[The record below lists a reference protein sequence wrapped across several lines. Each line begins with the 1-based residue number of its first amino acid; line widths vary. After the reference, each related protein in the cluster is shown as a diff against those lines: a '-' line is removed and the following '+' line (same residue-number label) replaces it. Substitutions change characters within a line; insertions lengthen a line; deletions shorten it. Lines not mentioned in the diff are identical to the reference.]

1 MSSDFISAIAPIKLS
16 STSAIANG
24 WFGYSCALSG
34 NFLVIGAY
42 QETTNSLTYAGAA
55 YVFTWNGS
63 SWGTIPQ
70 RLISSTPIA
79 NGNFGYSCAISGYNL
94 VIGAWNETYNTKVGA
109 GMAYTFIYDT
119 GTSLWGSQSP
129 LNSTSAIA
137 NGHFGC
143 SCAISGSYL
152 VIGAFNETFN
162 NFICAG
168 EAYSFTLSG
177 STWGSQTKLYS
188 SLPIS
193 YGCFGCSC
201 AMSGSYLV
209 IGAFN
214 ENSGAGAA
222 YVYTLSGSTW
232 TSQTRLYSSSFMVN
246 GFFGYSCAISPINLV
261 IGAYNETTNG
271 LIGAGAAYSYTLS
284 GGTWGSQTRLTS
296 SVPTAYQFFGSS
308 CVISETGTY
317 LVIGAYIDYTN
328 GNTLLNIQGSANSYY
343 ISSYP
348 INLSYPN
355 VWYQFNDYTN
365 LGVDFIGYNNLIT
378 SGAPTYTT
386 TCISGK
392 FSLSLN
398 GSSALTSSIFN
409 SSLINGQS
417 FTISFWVY
425 PTTATTSANAKTII
439 CIGNSTS
446 QLGIAYQST
455 NGIMKFQLNLS
466 DSLSTSLGYNDINTW
481 VHWSFTYNYLNK
493 LQSIYR
499 NGTFIVSGTASG
511 YPNITTNDIYIGQWR
526 DGSSFFTGYIDDFR
540 IYSFCLTDSQ
550 ILQIFKFYTITN
562 NISNNY
568 ISTSTDFISAIAP
581 INVVSTNPV
590 AYGWFGYSCAVSGNY
605 LIIGAS
611 GEHSTAGSTANYA
624 GAAYLYTWNTT
635 TSSWGTPTRLTAN
648 NYAAST
654 AVANGLFGFSCA
666 ISSGNFIAI
675 SAIGENS
682 TAGSTANKTGVVY
695 TFKWTGSAWNTTPLR
710 LTANNYAASTAVAG
724 GLFGS
729 SCAIYG
735 NYLIVGASG
744 ENLTA
749 GSTAT
754 SHGAAYPF
762 YWNGSAWTITQR
774 LTSSS
779 PIANGQFGCSCS
791 ITSTNLV
798 VGAYLETN
806 TYNYAGAAYVFTL
819 SESTWG
825 SQTRLVSPYP
835 TLGGN
840 YGYSCAIS
848 GNYLVIGAFNET
860 TNGLIGA
867 GAAYGYSLSSSTWS
881 AIPQRLTSSTPV
893 AYQYFGTSCVMSESR
908 NYLLI
913 GSYLEYV
920 NMNSKTGSA
929 YAYYISSASIIPQ
942 ISNGFGNACAIS
954 NKNIIVSNTGISK
967 IYKFDGL
974 SWGTTSTL
982 GNDKV
987 VIETTVN
994 FTKVNNSYGYYTFTQ
1009 SASFIVSNPGYFK
1022 ILLVGGG
1029 GNNNGNNYSGG
1040 GGGGGISYYENFF
1053 IPVGTYNITV
1063 GQSEGTSSINLVG
1076 IQSATGGGT
1085 GGGGDW
1091 VSGIGG
1097 SGGTGNWGSGGAGG
1111 GGSGYYGG
1119 SGGNGNDGIAISIT
1133 GTNVYY
1139 GGGGGGYGGTG
1150 NPWESP
1156 NGGKGG
1162 GGGPN
1167 VPYDPMY
1174 NRYFNGANGVD
1185 GLGGGASGGGGW
1197 YSTFRRG
1204 GYGVVIIGIAL

>member
-55 YVFTWNGS
+55 YVFTWNGL
-63 SWGTIPQ
+63 SWGTTPQ

-79 NGNFGYSCAISGYNL
+79 NGNFGYSCAISGYYL
-94 VIGAWNETYNTKVGA
+94 VIGAWNETYNSLAGA

-119 GTSLWGSQSP
+119 GTSLWGSRSP
-129 LNSTSAIA
+129 LNSTSAIV
-137 NGHFGC
+137 NGRFGC
-143 SCAISGSYL
+143 SCTINGSYL
-152 VIGAFNETFN
+152 VIGAFNETYN
-162 NFICAG
+162 SLDGAG
-168 EAYSFTLSG
+168 AAYAFTLSG
-177 STWGSQTKLYS
+177 SAWGSQTRLNS
-188 SLPIS
+188 TSAVA
-193 YGCFGCSC
+193 YGAFGCSC

-214 ENSGAGAA
+214 ETYNSLSGAGIA
-222 YVYTLSGSTW
+222 YVFTLSGSSW
-232 TSQTRLYSSSFMVN
+232 ESQTPLYSSSPITN

-271 LIGAGAAYSYTLS
+271 LISAGAAYSYTLS

-328 GNTLLNIQGSANSYY
+328 GNTLLNIQGSANAYY
-343 ISSYP
+343 IGSYP

-378 SGAPTYTT
+378 SGSPTYTT
-386 TCISGK
+386 TCISGS

-417 FTISFWVY
+417 FTISFWCY
-425 PTTATTSANAKTII
+425 PTVA
-439 CIGNSTS
+439 
-446 QLGIAYQST
+446 T
-455 NGIMKFQLNLS
+455 NGSNTQCIISIGSNTANDQ
-466 DSLSTSLGYNDINTW
+466 SLHLVYNSNSGTFRFGFYGDDIDTPTGSNDINTW
-481 VHWSFTYNYLNK
+481 VHWSFTYNYANK
-493 LQSIYR
+493 QQSIYR
-499 NGTFIVSGTASG
+499 NGTFIISRTSTG
-511 YPNITTNDIYIGQWR
+511 YPNINNYIYIGQYS
-526 DGSSFFTGYIDDFR
+526 DGLACFTGYIDDVR
-540 IYSFCLTDSQ
+540 IYSSCLTDSQ

-568 ISTSTDFISAIAP
+568 ISTSTDFISAITP
-581 INVVSTNPV
+581 INLVSTNPV
-590 AYGWFGYSCAVSGNY
+590 AYGWYGYSCAVSGNY

-695 TFKWTGSAWNTTPLR
+695 TFKWNSSSWNTTPLR

-744 ENLTA
+744 ENLTD
-749 GSTAT
+749 GLTAT

-762 YWNGSAWTITQR
+762 FWNGSDWTITQR

-819 SESTWG
+819 SKSTWG

-893 AYQYFGTSCVMSESR
+893 AYQYFGTSCVMSESN

-967 IYKFDGL
+967 IY
-974 SWGTTSTL
+974 T
-982 GNDKV
+982 
-987 VIETTVN
+987 
-994 FTKVNNSYGYYTFTQ
+994 
-1009 SASFIVSNPGYFK
+1009 
-1022 ILLVGGG
+1022 
-1029 GNNNGNNYSGG
+1029 
-1040 GGGGGISYYENFF
+1040 
-1053 IPVGTYNITV
+1053 
-1063 GQSEGTSSINLVG
+1063 
-1076 IQSATGGGT
+1076 
-1085 GGGGDW
+1085 
-1091 VSGIGG
+1091 
-1097 SGGTGNWGSGGAGG
+1097 
-1111 GGSGYYGG
+1111 
-1119 SGGNGNDGIAISIT
+1119 
-1133 GTNVYY
+1133 
-1139 GGGGGGYGGTG
+1139 
-1150 NPWESP
+1150 
-1156 NGGKGG
+1156 
-1162 GGGPN
+1162 
-1167 VPYDPMY
+1167 
-1174 NRYFNGANGVD
+1174 FNG
-1185 GLGGGASGGGGW
+1185 LLW
-1197 YSTFRRG
+1197 K
-1204 GYGVVIIGIAL
+1204 IK